1 MYFNFFHH
9 SHATS
14 SSLLPWHWR
23 QRAQFMYDN
32 DDEKLLYA
40 SFCSSYSLLT
50 RSHRIC
56 LLARHNII
64 VKFSSSYNS
73 HLTISSAS
81 SILMY
86 THFFLI
92 FILNL
97 KPKWRLQF
105 FQLNFYFF
113 FRLHSVTM
121 TMKTD
126 FSQQIIFYSPFLRW
140 RYTFSWD
147 RAMKIPQKKV
157 EIAVREN
164 EIKMKWSR

>member
-1 MYFNFFHH
+1 MGFNFFHH

-14 SSLLPWHWR
+14 SRSPAER

-50 RSHRIC
+50 HSLIRIC

-64 VKFSSSYNS
+64 VKFSSSSNPS
-73 HLTISSAS
+73 HHLFFS
-81 SILMY
+81 SILTY
-86 THFFLI
+86 TYFFLI

-105 FQLNFYFF
+105 NF
-113 FRLHSVTM
+113 SPQWDED
-121 TMKTD
+121 D
-126 FSQQIIFYSPFLRW
+126 FSQQIISIPFADVTHFNGRHSNENTSKSRL
-140 RYTFSWD
+140 YTW
-147 RAMKIPQKKV
+147 Q
-157 EIAVREN
+157 
-164 EIKMKWSR
+164 